1 MRKFY
6 MVSISMLIFSVL
18 LGGCGGD
25 SSSKEAIRSL
35 VSTVDMDPVYLGGD
49 KEEAPLEKI
58 KKTVADHDE
67 IYDVAVVQ
75 NGKEILVAY
84 KVKHMKRF
92 KMASIDKDL
101 TSDLNK
107 KFKGYDISISSD
119 MKIFLEVVEL
129 IVQVKDK
136 GYSKDK
142 AKDWFGKIKSL
153 EREMT

>member
-1 MRKFY
+1 MRKIY
-6 MVSISMLIFSVL
+6 LVSITMLLFSIF
-18 LGGCGGD
+18 LGGCAGD

-35 VSTVDMDPVYLGGD
+35 ISSVDMDPVYLGGD
-49 KEEAPLEKI
+49 KEAPLEKI

-75 NGKEILVAY
+75 NGKDILVAY
-84 KVKHMKRF
+84 KVKHLKRF

-107 KFKGYDISISSD
+107 RFKGYDIVISSD

-129 IVQVKDK
+129 IVQVQDK
-136 GYSKDK
+136 GYSKKK
-142 AKDWFGKIKSL
+142 AKKWFGKIENL
-153 EREMT
+153 EKEMT